1 MATFTSSLPQEL
13 LDQLAKT
20 ASELKVPKNRII
32 QKALQYY
39 LTEIDKAQY
48 AKSFQRAAKEPEML
62 EIAEEGIE
70 DWFQILEDLEKE

>member
-20 ASELKVPKNRII
+20 ANELKIPKNKLI
-32 QKALQYY
+32 QKALQRY
-39 LTEIDKAQY
+39 LIQIEKAQF
-48 AKSFQRAAKEPEML
+48 AQSFQRASNDTEML

-70 DWFQILEDLEKE
+70 EWFQMLEELEKE

>member
-20 ASELKVPKNRII
+20 ANELKIPKNKLI
-32 QKALQYY
+32 QKALQRY
-39 LTEIDKAQY
+39 LIQIEKAQF
-48 AKSFQRAAKEPEML
+48 AQSFQRASNDPEML

-70 DWFQILEDLEKE
+70 EWFQMLEELEKE

>member
-20 ASELKVPKNRII
+20 ASELKIPKNKLI
-32 QKALQYY
+32 QKALQRY
-39 LTEIDKAQY
+39 LIQIEKAQF
-48 AKSFQRAAKEPEML
+48 AQSFERAANDSDML

-70 DWFQILEDLEKE
+70 EWFQILEDLEKE

>member
-20 ASELKVPKNRII
+20 ASELKIPKNKLI
-32 QKALQYY
+32 QKALQRY
-39 LTEIDKAQY
+39 LIQIEKAQF
-48 AKSFQRAAKEPEML
+48 AQSFQRAANDPEML

-70 DWFQILEDLEKE
+70 DWFQMLEELERE